1 MATAPA
7 AECPSRR
14 TIELARQAQAPRP
27 PFVRL
32 ADRVAVPFTVGALA
46 LAVGAWIVS
55 GDPTRMAEVLVVAT
69 PCPLIIAAPVAFM
82 GGMSRSAR
90 SGIIVKS
97 SAPLDQPARVHT
109 AAFDKTRTLTCGEP
123 RGPAMH
129 ADGIDRAELLALAA
143 AVEQYSGHP
152 LAAAVADQAHAD
164 GGRVPSA
171 EDVIEVPANG

>member
-32 ADRVAVPFTVGALA
+32 ADRVAVPFTLGALA
-46 LAVGAWIVS
+46 LAVGAWVVS
-55 GDPTRMAEVLVVAT
+55 GDPSRMAEVLVVAT

-90 SGIIVKS
+90 NGIIVKDS
-97 SAPLDQPARVHT
+97 GTIERLARVRT
-109 AAFDKTRTLTCGEP
+109 AAFDKTGTLTYGEP
-123 RGPAMH
+123 GVTAVH
-129 ADGIDRAELLALAA
+129 GEGVGSAELLGLAA
-143 AVEQYSGHP
+143 AVEQYSGDP
-152 LAAAVADQAHAD
+152 LAAAAVGARRDPRAA
-164 GGRVPSA
+164 A
-171 EDVIEVPANG
+171 A